1 MVSKL
6 QVKYGYMGEK
16 NYTLIIRQHHIF
28 IIGHRQLLLVLML
41 MLVPMLHHPHLLFLC
56 HLCLLVFMLME
67 VPLILVHITRIIKLK
82 ELVNR

>member
-28 IIGHRQLLLVLML
+28 IIGHHQLLLVLML
-41 MLVPMLHHPHLLFLC
+41 MLVPMLHHTIFFCFATFVFWFLC
-56 HLCLLVFMLME
+56 VGRYHSM
-67 VPLILVHITRIIKLK
+67 
-82 ELVNR
+82 